1 MKAEIK
7 DKSLAKAVL
16 IVLLVFLCY
25 LFYVFIPIW
34 LHAMSNSE
42 GTAKVISLSEKELV
56 YSYYNSYKNEEIKL
70 KRDINKVSYFQK
82 LKEED
87 EFRIRYS
94 KALSGYVIFIGID
107 ETTPISMT
115 LIVICLTLISIWLY
129 ILVLKEKISLK
140 TLLGIK

>member
-1 MKAEIK
+1 MKTGIK

-16 IVLLVFLCY
+16 IVLLAFLCY

-34 LHAMSNSE
+34 LYAVANSE

-56 YSYYNSYKNEEIKL
+56 YSYYNSYKDEEIKL

-82 LKEED
+82 LKEAD

-94 KALSGYVIFIGID
+94 KAFSGYVIFVGID
-107 ETTPISMT
+107 KTTPISMT
-115 LIVICLTLISIWLY
+115 LIVTCLTLISIWLY
-129 ILVLKEKISLK
+129 ILVLKGKISLK